1 MDDIR
6 VLIVDDHAVFRMG
19 FASLLSAKKGFAV
32 VGDAANGEEAIAMA
46 AKLHPDVIV
55 MDLIMP
61 KMDGAETTKLIR
73 ERDPSAKILVLTSF
87 GMAAGIAHALDAGAL
102 GAILKNAEYTEIV
115 ASIRKVAS
123 GIRAVSPEIER
134 MLSND
139 PPPTELSSRQ
149 TEILT
154 AITRGLSNSDIAAQL
169 GISLDMVKEHTT
181 ALFAKIGAANRTQ
194 AVVIAMR
201 KHLLK
206 T

>member
-102 GAILKNAEYTEIV
+102 AALLTTAEYTEIV

-181 ALFAKIGAANRTQ
+181 ALFAKIGAANRTE
-194 AVVIAMR
+194 AAVIAMR

>member
-102 GAILKNAEYTEIV
+102 GAMLKNAEYTEIV

-194 AVVIAMR
+194 AAVIAMR

>member
-169 GISLDMVKEHTT
+169 GISLDMVREHTT

-194 AVVIAMR
+194 AAVIAMR

>member
-139 PPPTELSSRQ
+139 PPPTELSSSQ

-181 ALFAKIGAANRTQ
+181 ALFAKIGAANRTE
-194 AVVIAMR
+194 AAVIAMR

>member
-181 ALFAKIGAANRTQ
+181 ALFAKIGAANRTE
-194 AVVIAMR
+194 AAVIAMR

>member
-181 ALFAKIGAANRTQ
+181 AIFAKIGAANRTQ
-194 AVVIAMR
+194 AAVIAMR

>member
-46 AKLHPDVIV
+46 TKLHPDVIV

-181 ALFAKIGAANRTQ
+181 ALFAKIGAANRTE
-194 AVVIAMR
+194 AAVIAMR

>member
-46 AKLHPDVIV
+46 AKLPI
-55 MDLIMP
+55 
-61 KMDGAETTKLIR
+61 MDGAETTKLIR

-134 MLSND
+134 MLAND

-194 AVVIAMR
+194 AAVIAMR

>member
-102 GAILKNAEYTEIV
+102 GAILKSAEYTEIV

-181 ALFAKIGAANRTQ
+181 ALFAKIGAANRTE
-194 AVVIAMR
+194 AAVIAMR

>member
-1 MDDIR
+1 
-6 VLIVDDHAVFRMG
+6 
-19 FASLLSAKKGFAV
+19 
-32 VGDAANGEEAIAMA
+32 
-46 AKLHPDVIV
+46 
-55 MDLIMP
+55 
-61 KMDGAETTKLIR
+61 
-73 ERDPSAKILVLTSF
+73 
-87 GMAAGIAHALDAGAL
+87 
-102 GAILKNAEYTEIV
+102 
-115 ASIRKVAS
+115 
-123 GIRAVSPEIER
+123 

-194 AVVIAMR
+194 AAVIAMR

>member
-87 GMAAGIAHALDAGAL
+87 GMAAGIAHALDAGAI

-194 AVVIAMR
+194 AAVIAMR

>member
-169 GISLDMVKEHTT
+169 GISLDMVNLSVAVET
-181 ALFAKIGAANRTQ
+181 A
-194 AVVIAMR
+194 
-201 KHLLK
+201 
-206 T
+206 

>member
-154 AITRGLSNSDIAAQL
+154 AITRGLSNRDIAAQL

-181 ALFAKIGAANRTQ
+181 ALFAKIGAANRTE
-194 AVVIAMR
+194 AAVIAMR

>member
-194 AVVIAMR
+194 AAVIAMR